1 LADSLSSA
9 AAAYRSIY
17 DAQAPLIRFLYDLS
31 IPVPPALKAAAQVV
45 LNNQLRLAFE
55 KTDLDTGSV
64 QGFLREALASHID
77 IDVTTLEF
85 AIRKRLEREAEQLAG
100 QLGRIEQVRKF
111 RQFID
116 LILSL
121 PFQIDLWTAQNI
133 LYNPLRQ
140 MLKGNPAE
148 DNAAAQA
155 PLRDELRE
163 LSERIKIAS
172 L

>member
-1 LADSLSSA
+1 
-9 AAAYRSIY
+9 
-17 DAQAPLIRFLYDLS
+17 
-31 IPVPPALKAAAQVV
+31 
-45 LNNQLRLAFE
+45 
-55 KTDLDTGSV
+55 
-64 QGFLREALASHID
+64 
-77 IDVTTLEF
+77 VTTLEF
-85 AIRKRLEREAEQLAG
+85 TIRKRLEKEAEQIAEHLEE
-100 QLGRIEQVRKF
+100 IEQVRKF

>member
-1 LADSLSSA
+1 M
-9 AAAYRSIY
+9 
-17 DAQAPLIRFLYDLS
+17 IRFLYDLT

-55 KTDLDTGSV
+55 KTDLDTASV

-100 QLGRIEQVRKF
+100 QLGQIEQVRKF